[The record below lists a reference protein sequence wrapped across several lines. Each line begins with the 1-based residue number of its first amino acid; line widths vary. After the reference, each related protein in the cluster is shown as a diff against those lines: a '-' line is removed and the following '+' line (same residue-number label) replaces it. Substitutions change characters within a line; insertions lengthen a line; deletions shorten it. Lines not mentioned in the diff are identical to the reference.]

1 MHVSSPCVKW
11 FENANAS
18 ILFVNQSFNRFH
30 KCLSSNHNAIRWLTD
45 STEKIEGW
53 QSFSPFSMSARKVN
67 WLKAN
72 TATNEDDG
80 NSAPIDMLQFD
91 VCHSLDKR
99 AHIKMSPDIKGYAAL
114 VVLSFLNHILI
125 WLLVSFW
132 MSPNSNLSIFFSFQ
146 HDWQWQLPGWHHLEP
161 WQLALCSFRAFSSA
175 SSPHLHTTSTT
186 SMTSAKT
193 SKAMTSYSHVIRDR
207 LKMSYLTLFPILTAR
222 RQHLS

>member
-80 NSAPIDMLQFD
+80 NSAPID
-91 VCHSLDKR
+91 
-99 AHIKMSPDIKGYAAL
+99 IKGHAAL

-207 LKMSYLTLFPILTAR
+207 LKMSYLTLFPILIAR
-222 RQHLS
+222 RQHLSWWLTDQNMSTKDFFTQKLWS